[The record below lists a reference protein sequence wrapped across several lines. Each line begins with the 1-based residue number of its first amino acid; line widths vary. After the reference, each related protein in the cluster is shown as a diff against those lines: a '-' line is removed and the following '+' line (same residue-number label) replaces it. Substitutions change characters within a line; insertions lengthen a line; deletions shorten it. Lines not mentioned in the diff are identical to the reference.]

1 MLKVK
6 KAFLFVCL
14 MNIGGWID
22 DFQTGVDRR
31 LTVQSLSKESG
42 QVCCYFWQ
50 YLGDMTRLGISEFDV
65 NDLISE

>member
-1 MLKVK
+1 MLKR
-6 KAFLFVCL
+6 AFFFVCL
-14 MNIGGWID
+14 VNIGGWID
-22 DFQTGVDRR
+22 DFQTGVDSR
-31 LTVQSLSKESG
+31 LTVQRLVKESG

>member
-1 MLKVK
+1 MLKR
-6 KAFLFVCL
+6 AFFLVCL

-22 DFQTGVDRR
+22 DFQSGVDSR
-31 LTVQSLSKESG
+31 LTVQRLGKEFG

>member
-1 MLKVK
+1 MLKR
-6 KAFLFVCL
+6 AFFFVRL

-22 DFQTGVDRR
+22 DFQSGVDSR
-31 LTVQSLSKESG
+31 LTVQRLSKESG

-65 NDLISE
+65 NDLIPE

>member
-1 MLKVK
+1 MLKR
-6 KAFLFVCL
+6 AFFLVCL

-22 DFQTGVDRR
+22 DFQTGVDSR
-31 LTVQSLSKESG
+31 LTVQRPGKESG

-50 YLGDMTRLGISEFDV
+50 YLGDMTRLWISEFDV